1 MNATQIASV
10 HIHHLR
16 TLLQSNPGETAGLRQ
31 MIASLVDDAPFIHP
45 NVTMR
50 RHRPIVRP
58 NVVERDVDFIE
69 TERIMEEARRARTVR
84 HANYRRC
91 VRKISSKYTEARL
104 NNSSVMVCAIC
115 YEVPTLKNVCMTS
128 CGHSFCS
135 SCFDRWEE
143 QCVLRANTTCP
154 SCRTEKPPLT
164 VYKPRKPRTKNA
176 RLDDAEIFNID
187 FD

>member
-31 MIASLVDDAPFIHP
+31 MIANLIDDAPFIHP

-58 NVVERDVDFIE
+58 NVVELDADFIE
-69 TERIMEEARRARTVR
+69 TERIMEEARVERTLR
-84 HANYRRC
+84 MQIS
-91 VRKISSKYTEARL
+91 RKCTRKTSSKYTEVRL
-104 NNSSVMVCAIC
+104 NNSSEMDCSIC
-115 YEVPTLKNVCMTS
+115 YEVPTLKNVYITS

-143 QCVLRANTTCP
+143 QCIQRANATCP
-154 SCRTEKPPLT
+154 SCRAEKPQLT
-164 VYKPRKPRTKNA
+164 VYKPRKQPVQN
-176 RLDDAEIFNID
+176 L
-187 FD
+187 